1 MNWDEIISEP
11 SYAIKS
17 TVYPPR
23 FFIDFAN
30 NERFISVQY
39 FWKVYHVSGMG
50 NNTKTTKQ
58 SHCSPSESLWG
69 SGETGM

>member
-17 TVYPPR
+17 TAYLPR
-23 FFIDFAN
+23 FFIDFAYH
-30 NERFISVQY
+30 EQFISVQY

-50 NNTKTTKQ
+50 NTKTTKQ
-58 SHCSPSESLWG
+58 SHRSPSESLWG
-69 SGETGM
+69 SGERGM